1 MTKIIIPPYP
11 GIASAFGMLSA
22 DVRHDYVQTYI
33 SLSGDLRL
41 EKLQSIYEDMEKQGT
56 DQLRQEGFPDPSMV
70 LERFADIRYARQ
82 AYELSVPV
90 KGGTLRAEDIF
101 AVAESFHERH
111 ERNYGYARR
120 GEGVEFV
127 NMRVVAL
134 GKLPDMRL
142 SEEVSTTAPTPQ
154 PIGER
159 DVSFET
165 AAVIKTP
172 VYQRDQ
178 LGPGREISGPAV
190 VEQLDSTTL
199 VFPQYRAAADRFGN
213 LIITY
218 RGAQT

>member
-1 MTKIIIPPYP
+1 MCATIMFRPSFP
-11 GIASAFGMLSA
+11 
-22 DVRHDYVQTYI
+22 D
-33 SLSGDLRL
+33 
-41 EKLQSIYEDMEKQGT
+41 QSIVVD
-56 DQLRQEGFPDPSMV
+56 
-70 LERFADIRYARQ
+70 RFADIRYARQ

-90 KGGTLRAEDIF
+90 KGGTLGAEDIS

-142 SEEVSTTAPTPQ
+142 SEEVSTAAQTPE

-159 DVSFET
+159 DVSFEV
-165 AAVIKTP
+165 AARVRTP
-172 VYQRDQ
+172 IYHRDQ
-178 LGPGREISGPAV
+178 LVPGREISGPAV

-199 VFPQYRAAADRFGN
+199 VFPEYRAAADRFGN